1 MTVFYAGDVA
11 PKQACA
17 LFDVALGEFLFL
29 AQFAEAITNNHG
41 GIIPLEPRM
50 KQADEQGEVQEGQ
63 ADLPASGETRKVNFV
78 LPEMTLSR
86 IIWFQM
92 HDTVAKVMEAEERL

>member
-1 MTVFYAGDVA
+1 
-11 PKQACA
+11 
-17 LFDVALGEFLFL
+17 
-29 AQFAEAITNNHG
+29 
-41 GIIPLEPRM
+41 M
-50 KQADEQGEVQEGQ
+50 KQADEQGEVQEGR

-92 HDTVAKVMEAEERL
+92 HDTVAKVMEAEERLSLEVLSPRSENFDCIPDESQQ